1 MEIGII
7 GSGSLGLL
15 YSFYLSETNKVTL
28 YTRREEHA
36 NKINKHGITL
46 VQGNTEITKK
56 VEASYEKN
64 YKEPVLIITVK
75 QYSLNS
81 IIDTL
86 TGLSPRTIIFLQ
98 NGMGHLRLLNHL
110 SHHNLILGVSEH
122 GALKVSDSVLH
133 HTGSGITKISMYKD
147 CENDVMN
154 QLMKNQSEVFPF
166 IRKSDWETMLKEKL
180 IVNATINPLTALF
193 RVKNGELLTN
203 PYFHKLFYE
212 LFEEVADLL
221 KIVNKE
227 LSWKQV
233 QTICENTSEN
243 QSSMFN
249 DIYNG
254 RQTEIESILGY
265 MIEHSNEKSCPRI
278 SFLYQAIKGI
288 ERGKEGV

>member
-15 YSFYLSETNKVTL
+15 YSFYLSENNKVTL
-28 YTRREEHA
+28 YSRREEQA
-36 NKINKHGITL
+36 SKINKHGITL
-46 VQGNTEITKK
+46 VQGNSEMKK
-56 VEASYEKN
+56 NVEATFEKN

-75 QYSLNS
+75 QYSLKP

-86 TGLSPRTIIFLQ
+86 TRLSPRTIIFLQ
-98 NGMGHLRLLNHL
+98 NGMGHLRFLKHL
-110 SHHNLILGVSEH
+110 SHHNLILGISEH
-122 GALKVSDSVLH
+122 GALKVSDSVVQ
-133 HTGSGITKISMYKD
+133 HTGNGITKISSYKD
-147 CENDVMN
+147 CEMDVMN
-154 QLMKNQSEVFPF
+154 QIIRNHSEVFPF
-166 IRKSDWETMLKEKL
+166 IRKSDWERMLKEKL

-193 RVKNGELLTN
+193 RVKNGELITN

-221 KIVNKE
+221 KIENKE

-233 QTICENTSEN
+233 KTICENTSEN
-243 QSSMFN
+243 KSSMYK

-254 RQTEIESILGY
+254 RQTEIDSILGY
-265 MIEHSNEKSCPRI
+265 IIDLSNGKSCPRI

-288 ERGKEGV
+288 EIGKEGV